1 MTITKR
7 FWNLFRLKV
16 SKTSSTCLELYSQCQ
31 LVGSFLFHLLEGQES
46 RMIHQNVGKI
56 IDLIVECI

>member
-16 SKTSSTCLELYSQCQ
+16 SKTSSTCLELYSHVNLWEVYISSARRPRVTNDTPKCW
-31 LVGSFLFHLLEGQES
+31 
-46 RMIHQNVGKI
+46 QNY
-56 IDLIVECI
+56 

>member
-16 SKTSSTCLELYSQCQ
+16 SKTCSTCLKLYSKCQ
-31 LVGSFLFHLLEGQES
+31 PVGFYISS
-46 RMIHQNVGKI
+46 ARRPRVMNDTPKSWQNYWPN
-56 IDLIVECI
+56 C

>member
-7 FWNLFRLKV
+7 FWNLFRLKE
-16 SKTSSTCLELYSQCQ
+16 SKTSSTCLELYSKCQ

-46 RMIHQNVGKI
+46 QMIYQNVGRI